1 MSSRFQDRLNDYMAE
16 LERVYRRAMETPL
29 DGLTSADSMLIKS
42 FQMSA
47 KTSKD
52 KLKDLQPEMLRC
64 YQNADAEARVNME
77 QDLERLGN
85 ELRYAWAELEIA
97 LQKR

>member
-1 MSSRFQDRLNDYMAE
+1 MSTSFESRLKDYMSE

-29 DGLTSADSMLIKS
+29 EGLSASDAMLIKS
-42 FQMSA
+42 FQNSA

-52 KLKDLQPEMLRC
+52 KLKELQPQMLVC
-64 YQNADAEARVNME
+64 YREAEAEARQSME
-77 QDLERLGN
+77 QDLHRLHS
-85 ELRYAWAELEIA
+85 ELRHAWAELELA

>member
-1 MSSRFQDRLNDYMAE
+1 MQSYHRKLDDYMDE
-16 LERVYRRAMETPL
+16 LDRVYRRAMETPL
-29 DGLTSADSMLIKS
+29 DGLLSEESMMIKQ

-47 KTSKD
+47 KTSKY
-52 KLKDLQPEMLRC
+52 KLKELQPEMLRH
-64 YQNADAEARVNME
+64 YSAADDEARLRME
-77 QDLERLGN
+77 MDLEKLAS

>member
-1 MSSRFQDRLNDYMAE
+1 MPYQRKLDDYMDE
-16 LERVYRRAMETPL
+16 LDRVYRRAMETPL
-29 DGLTSADSMLIKS
+29 DGLLSEESMMIKQ

-52 KLKDLQPEMLRC
+52 KLKELQPEMLRH
-64 YQNADAEARVNME
+64 YSAADDNARLRME
-77 QDLERLGN
+77 QDLEKLAS